1 MVAEAL
7 AAAVVVACGAAV
19 VVDGPNEKEGAEG
32 ADITAGCGFA
42 VVDGGPNEKG
52 FAAGAEV
59 AVEVVVAFSD
69 VVDGAV
75 PPPRLKPL
83 KRGF

>member
-1 MVAEAL
+1 VVADAL
-7 AAAVVVACGAAV
+7 AAAVVVACGAEV
-19 VVDGPNEKEGAEG
+19 VVDGPNEKDGAEG
-32 ADITAGCGFA
+32 ADVAAGCEVAA
-42 VVDGGPNEKG
+42 VVGGPNEKG